1 MVKTSAQPYNHK
13 QRTAC
18 LAGQQ

>member
-1 MVKTSAQPYNHK
+1 MYTYTYNHI